1 MTAYVT
7 AWLWLITSV
16 FQWQDQVEL
25 VCMRRQMAANACHY
39 NFLINGMPYRYVDNG
54 CRENRDTVMKKARQ
68 GKLALAKDWKIDCP
82 PGKDN

>member
-1 MTAYVT
+1 MTVYVT

-16 FQWQDQVEL
+16 FGGQDQVEL
-25 VCMRRQMAANACHY
+25 VCMRRQVAANACHY